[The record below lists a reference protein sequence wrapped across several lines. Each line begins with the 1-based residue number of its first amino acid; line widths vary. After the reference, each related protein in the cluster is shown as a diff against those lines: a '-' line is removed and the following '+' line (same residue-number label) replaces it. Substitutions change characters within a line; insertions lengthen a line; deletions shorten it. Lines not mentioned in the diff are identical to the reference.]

1 MEKRLSGLLIL
12 AGIVMVVF
20 AACGGS
26 PADAV
31 VGTWVSVEHQVGG
44 ERNENLEGME
54 IEFKDDGS
62 AQTHMGPGTY
72 VFEED
77 KVVYTSERGDEITYE
92 LIDDQLIVETFVVK
106 IVYEKG
112 D

>member
-1 MEKRLSGLLIL
+1 MKKGLLGLLIL
-12 AGIVMVVF
+12 TGFALVVF

-54 IEFKDDGS
+54 IEFKDDGT
-62 AQTHMGPGTY
+62 AQTNMGPGTY
-72 VFEED
+72 VFEND

-92 LIDDQLIVETFVVK
+92 LVDDQLVVETIAVK
-106 IVYEKG
+106 IVYDKA